1 MTQKE
6 KLVSTFRD
14 LPENEQLDVTMAFL
28 KELAK
33 SKIPLLDESERAFL
47 DERIQAADKYPE
59 QLIPAEEVF
68 RGLLED

>member
-1 MTQKE
+1 MTQQE
-6 KLVSTFRD
+6 KLISTFRD
-14 LPENEQLDVTMAFL
+14 LPANEQLDVTMAFL

-59 QLIPAEEVF
+59 QLIPAEDVF
-68 RGLLED
+68 HELSEE